1 MDLKRPKTFHLL
13 PKLFP
18 HSVVIT
24 IIVAVFW
31 VLDARA
37 EITFPYEG
45 DEKEMLDY
53 IEYLFSLTSL
63 FAAIL
68 ES

>member
-24 IIVAVFW
+24 IILAVFW
-31 VLDARA
+31 VLDAGA
-37 EITFPYEG
+37 EITVASEG
-45 DEKEMLDY
+45 NIK
-53 IEYLFSLTSL
+53 
-63 FAAIL
+63 
-68 ES
+68 